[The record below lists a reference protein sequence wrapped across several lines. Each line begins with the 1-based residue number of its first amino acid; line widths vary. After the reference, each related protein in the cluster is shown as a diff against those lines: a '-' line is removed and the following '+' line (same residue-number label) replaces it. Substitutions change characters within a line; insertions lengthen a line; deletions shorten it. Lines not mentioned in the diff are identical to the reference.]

1 MKTNLLL
8 GCEERGCAGPDDK
21 QQSGQ
26 AEGSKEGQ
34 IHSKDQDE

>member
-1 MKTNLLL
+1 MKTNLLWD
-8 GCEERGCAGPDDK
+8 EREKRSAGPDDK
-21 QQSGQ
+21 QQ